1 MDWDRA
7 WLKEAGKDRFRGNYG
22 SCVLVSLIM
31 TLLTGNGVSAVI
43 ERRIEDIT
51 FALWFIVPGLVFIV
65 IKVFV
70 FAVLEAGVSRFY
82 VENRDYPARVSKI
95 LFGFQ

>member
-31 TLLTGNGVSAVI
+31 TLLTETVCP
-43 ERRIEDIT
+43 
-51 FALWFIVPGLVFIV
+51 LL
-65 IKVFV
+65 
-70 FAVLEAGVSRFY
+70 L
-82 VENRDYPARVSKI
+82 RD
-95 LFGFQ
+95 G